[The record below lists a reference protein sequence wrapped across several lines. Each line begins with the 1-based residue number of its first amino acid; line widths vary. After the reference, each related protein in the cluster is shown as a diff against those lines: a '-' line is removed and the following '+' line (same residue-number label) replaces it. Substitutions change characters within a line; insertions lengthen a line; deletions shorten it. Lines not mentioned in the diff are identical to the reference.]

1 MEYVLLAIS
10 FAVIL
15 AGALLFTNAIE
26 WAGNKLE
33 IGEGATGSILAA
45 VGTAMP
51 ETLIPIVAIIG
62 GAEGSEDVAIGAII
76 GAPFL
81 LATIAMALVGISALI
96 FKGRREQGTDLT
108 VHVPTLDRDLIFFLI
123 FFAAAILSGL
133 VVPEALHIPLAVV
146 FVLAY
151 AAYVRATLR
160 GGGDVQEAE
169 TIGPLYMD
177 RTPGDEPPGV
187 TVVLQLIVGL
197 AAIVGGAH
205 LFVEELIHA
214 AEEIG
219 LEPLVLSLV
228 LAPLATELPEKANS
242 FFWVKDGKDSL
253 ALGNITGAMVFQ
265 STIPIAVGLALTDW
279 ELGRYAVLSGALGLA
294 GGVVAY
300 WALRLRG
307 RFEAL
312 PVAIW
317 AGAVHHLH
325 RLRRDHL
332 GDLGEQAEHLVVVGL
347 RRGLLDHVRDLA
359 LGIDDEG
366 RALDAHV
373 LLAVHG
379 LLDPG
384 AVEVGNRVVGVGE
397 QGEVEPVLAGE
408 LRDRLDRVR
417 RDADH
422 PGAGG
427 LVVGAAVADAA
438 GLGRA
443 SPRVGPWVEVEDDG
457 LAAQVGEGDRG
468 AVLVG
473 EREVG
478 RGLARRR
485 ASGRT

>member
-33 IGEGATGSILAA
+33 VGEGATGSILAA

-62 GAEGSEDVAIGAII
+62 GAEGAEDVAIGAII

-123 FFAAAILSGL
+123 FFAAGILTGL

-177 RTPGDEPPGV
+177 RTPGDEPPGAA
-187 TVVLQLIVGL
+187 VVLQLIVGL

-214 AEEIG
+214 AEQIG

-242 FFWVKDGKDSL
+242 FFWVKEGKDSL

-265 STIPIAVGLALTDW
+265 STIPIAVGLALTEW
-279 ELGRYAVLSGALGLA
+279 ELSKYAVVSGVLGLI

-317 AGAVHHLH
+317 AALFTAFIVYVAVV
-325 RLRRDHL
+325 L
-332 GDLGEQAEHLVVVGL
+332 GELGEQAEDLVVVGL

-359 LGIDDEG
+359 LGVDDEG

-384 AVEVGNRVVGVGE
+384 AVEVGDRVVGVGE
-397 QGEVEPVLAGE
+397 QGEVE
-408 LRDRLDRVR
+408 R
-417 RDADH
+417 RACRRTSRPPR
-422 PGAGG
+422 PG
-427 LVVGAAVADAA
+427 
-438 GLGRA
+438 
-443 SPRVGPWVEVEDDG
+443 P
-457 LAAQVGEGDRG
+457 
-468 AVLVG
+468 
-473 EREVG
+473 
-478 RGLARRR
+478 ARRR
-485 ASGRT
+485 SPWRRRPRSRRGGRGRRRPGSCIPGCRPAGRSRGRRSGRAGRRG